1 MLPWE
6 PDFTAHGPLQNYTCL
21 MVEVSMATF
30 LFREYRTWTEYATSL
45 LNVCIDSCDISM
57 VNVHIRD
64 TGDPIVGSSV
74 VFASGEYIPIEFS
87 SHNAL
92 D

>member
-1 MLPWE
+1 M
-6 PDFTAHGPLQNYTCL
+6 
-21 MVEVSMATF
+21 
-30 LFREYRTWTEYATSL
+30 
-45 LNVCIDSCDISM
+45 CIDSCDISM

-74 VFASGEYIPIEFS
+74 VFASSEYIPIEFS